1 MPVYRREA
9 AVSSPFST
17 LYIDV
22 GALGRVGLSRVMLG
36 GGSSLLRTIQSTLL
50 HWFEQ
55 RAFAQAQSAATAR
68 FLHRFK
74 SVYYKLIRVR
84 AFLHSSVI
92 TIAHHITFTRFQVW
106 FSNHTKG
113 VVLLRMFYVH

>member
-1 MPVYRREA
+1 MPVDRREA

>member
-1 MPVYRREA
+1 MPVDRREA
-9 AVSSPFST
+9 AVPSPFST

-22 GALGRVGLSRVMLG
+22 GALGRVGLSRVMLE

-68 FLHRFK
+68 FLHRLK